1 MKRNCIILGS
11 GRSGTSLAAGLLAGA
26 GYFMGEQLYAA
37 DEGNPKGYFEDREVN
52 GINEGLL
59 AQLLPRPKRKVIDKL
74 LCRPR
79 PRQGWTRW
87 LADLPAGTLVKC
99 PPEFARRISALTAR
113 APFCFKDPRFC
124 YTLSAW
130 RPFISGSTLIC
141 VFRDPGATAA
151 SIIKQAQRTEDLRG
165 LALDHKFA
173 LKVWLQMYRNVL
185 EVHYPAG
192 GNWLFVNYDQ
202 LLSGAAI
209 PRLEQELGVH
219 VNREFADASLR
230 RSATGV
236 PVPEETA
243 ITYRE
248 LCRLADF
255 TQH

>member
-1 MKRNCIILGS
+1 MKRNCIIFGS
-11 GRSGTSLAAGLLAGA
+11 GRSGTSLAAGLLADA

-37 DEGNPKGYFEDREVN
+37 DDGNPKGYFEDHEVN

-59 AQLLPRPKRKVIDKL
+59 AQLLPGPKRKVIDQL

-99 PPEFARRISALTAR
+99 PPEFARRISALTGR

-130 RPFISGSTLIC
+130 RPFISGAVLIC

-151 SIIKQAQRTEDLRG
+151 SIIKQAKRAENLKG
-165 LALDHKFA
+165 LALDHQFA

-185 EVHYPAG
+185 QVHYPVG
-192 GNWLFVNYDQ
+192 GDWLFVHYDQ

-209 PRLEQELGVH
+209 PRLEQELGVQ
-219 VNREFADASLR
+219 VNREFADVSLR
-230 RSATGV
+230 RSAAVG

-248 LCRLADF
+248 LCRLAGH
-255 TQH
+255 TEY